1 MTEEPARQPK
11 GAGRHEHAE
20 ARADRPA
27 REPIVPPGPSAIDLH
42 SHTLR
47 SDGLLEPA
55 ELAAAA
61 AAVGVRLLAITDHDT
76 LAGYRELSAARSASA
91 TAVPAGLELLP
102 GVELNAVMGDRPE
115 LIESEVHVIGLGVDP
130 DDAAFEATLQRQRDE
145 RRNRF
150 GKMVDRLR
158 ELGLPIESA
167 LETLPVA
174 GDEDALGR
182 PTLARAMIAMGYA
195 ESVEDAFVR
204 YLSRGRPA
212 YIPRGG
218 LGPVEAISAIRAARG
233 VPVLAHFAEGPERRD
248 LLAELIDVGLQG
260 IEVYHASYDAPTVQR
275 LKILA
280 AELRLLES
288 GGSDYHGDRETYAEA
303 HARLWVP
310 PSVEPPIRT
319 AMAAAH
325 EGEPPSPPTDDRDG
339 V

>member
-1 MTEEPARQPK
+1 VTDEAARRPSSK
-11 GAGRHEHAE
+11 RPGRHEHAE
-20 ARADRPA
+20 ARTDQAA
-27 REPIVPPGPSAIDLH
+27 REPVVPPAPSAIDLH

-55 ELAAAA
+55 ELVAAA

-76 LAGYRELSAARSASA
+76 LAGYRELR
-91 TAVPAGLELLP
+91 AGDDLPPGLDLWP

-182 PTLARAMIAMGYA
+182 PTLARAMIAMGYT
-195 ESVEDAFVR
+195 ESVEDSFVR

-218 LGPVEAISAIRAARG
+218 LGPIEAISAIRSARG
-233 VPVLAHFAEGPERRD
+233 VPVLAHFAEGPERRY
-248 LLAELIDVGLQG
+248 LLAELIDAGLQG
-260 IEVYHASYDAPTVQR
+260 IEVYHSSYDAPTVAR
-275 LKILA
+275 LKVLA

-310 PSVEPPIRT
+310 PTVEGPLR
-319 AMAAAH
+319 AAIEAAQ
-325 EGEPPSPPTDDRDG
+325 DDRVG

>member
-1 MTEEPARQPK
+1 VTDEPARRPK
-11 GAGRHEHAE
+11 GSARHEHAE
-20 ARADRPA
+20 ARADQSA
-27 REPIVPPGPSAIDLH
+27 GDAVVPRGSAAIDLH

-47 SDGLLEPA
+47 SDGLLEPP
-55 ELAAAA
+55 ELVAAA

-76 LAGYRELSAARSASA
+76 LAGYREMHASGD
-91 TAVPAGLELLP
+91 VPLGLELMP

-130 DDAAFEATLQRQRDE
+130 DDEAFERTLQRQRDE
-145 RRNRF
+145 RRIRF
-150 GKMVDRLR
+150 AKMVDRLR
-158 ELGLPIESA
+158 ELGLPVESA

-182 PTLARAMIAMGYA
+182 PTLARAMIAMGYTQ
-195 ESVEDAFVR
+195 SVEDAFVR

-218 LGPVEAISAIRAARG
+218 LGPIEAISTIRSARG

-248 LLAELIDVGLQG
+248 LLAELIDAGLQG
-260 IEVYHASYDAPTVQR
+260 IEVYHSSYDAQTVER
-275 LKILA
+275 LKLLA

-288 GGSDYHGDRETYAEA
+288 GGSDYHGDRETYTEA

-310 PSVEPPIRT
+310 PSVEGPLRA
-319 AMAAAH
+319 AMRAAH
-325 EGEPPSPPTDDRDG
+325 DDRVG